1 MNSIIQKIQN
11 FIKDKKKDLDQFEI
25 LKIILFEH
33 LISKNK
39 KMKDLNKNEFIHYID
54 DIRNYI
60 YLYNSN
66 NFEKI
71 TIHRELLEEIEN
83 FLFEQNYLSF

>member
-1 MNSIIQKIQN
+1 
-11 FIKDKKKDLDQFEI
+11 
-25 LKIILFEH
+25 
-33 LISKNK
+33 
-39 KMKDLNKNEFIHYID
+39 MKDLNKNEFIHYID

-71 TIHRELLEEIEN
+71 TIHRELLEIEN
-83 FLFEQNYLSF
+83 FLFEQNYLSFKVKDIYLNKIYLTLFKSTYTIQYK